1 MYNIPVLPELR
12 FAEVPATSR
21 HRYVG
26 DRFSYMES
34 GRSDADSVLLLHG
47 IGANSMYWRF
57 QFVGLA
63 DQFRLIAWNAPGYF
77 LTDNLR
83 AETPSARDYA
93 DALCDFAS
101 AIGLARFAVIAN
113 SFGTRVAQCFAHYH
127 PERISRAVFTG
138 TSLSDESPEDRAR
151 GLTARAKMIERG
163 AYAFAERAE
172 TLVGPSASADT
183 LALIRQ
189 TLRAINPSGFMQAAR
204 FVASGDMPP
213 PGSGLSM
220 PLLMIQGDQDHVTP
234 AESNANRLAT
244 AVSGARI
251 VTLSGIGHLPEVE
264 APQAVHELV
273 ALHFGSDKAG
283 VSPSANAMTR

>member
-63 DQFRLIAWNAPGYF
+63 DHFRLIAWNAPGYF

-189 TLRAINPSGFMQAAR
+189 TLRAINPSGF
-204 FVASGDMPP
+204 
-213 PGSGLSM
+213 
-220 PLLMIQGDQDHVTP
+220 
-234 AESNANRLAT
+234 
-244 AVSGARI
+244 
-251 VTLSGIGHLPEVE
+251 
-264 APQAVHELV
+264 
-273 ALHFGSDKAG
+273 
-283 VSPSANAMTR
+283 